1 MVHVSVAARATA
13 VLAGVLAAAGGA
25 RSLARGP
32 LAVVASPLLAHGPS
46 GLDAVPFGDA
56 LSGLCAVLLL
66 GCVLWLLGTTLV
78 TLTLTLTGTVAGYA
92 GPGRAP
98 GSSRVPTPLSLA
110 AERCCPV
117 LVRRLVAVALG
128 VAVTAGSGA
137 PPALAAAG
145 GTDPLTGLALP
156 ERTTGAAAGTTPS
169 VRGPAPRG
177 TVVVRS
183 GDSLWSI
190 SAGLLGGSPPDAA
203 TTRAWHHLYRA
214 NASRIGTD
222 PDLILPGT
230 RLVVPTMSVP
240 RP

>member
-1 MVHVSVAARATA
+1 MIHVSVPARAAA

-25 RSLARGP
+25 WSLARGP
-32 LAVVASPLLAHGPS
+32 LAVVAAPLLVHGPS
-46 GLDAVPFGDA
+46 GLDAIPFGDA

-78 TLTLTLTGTVAGYA
+78 TLTLTGTVAVYA
-92 GPGRAP
+92 GQGRAP
-98 GSSRVPTPLSLA
+98 GSRRIPTPLSLA

-177 TVVVRS
+177 IVVVRS